1 MGWPTREELPETCTR
16 DGGSLSEGETCSG
29 PAAWH
34 GHRAPTSASSLP
46 DSPAGPPGR
55 ASSPRTSILITSP
68 QGCPIPASPNLLSP
82 PSPSTSLGHQAD
94 VSRHTPRRSPLVLPF
109 GRHQNH
115 PLGQQQSDSSPRAWW
130 GPEGQA
136 GGGSGCSPRAGTFLL
151 HPQFSLG
158 NPQRVCQPWLSHSWR
173 S

>member
-68 QGCPIPASPNLLSP
+68 QGCPIPASPNPPPPRIWPHTQQSLQIQLLSCSWLPRLYPQLGRGAP
-82 PSPSTSLGHQAD
+82 PGPGFEVFCLLDLHIPTVQ
-94 VSRHTPRRSPLVLPF
+94 
-109 GRHQNH
+109 
-115 PLGQQQSDSSPRAWW
+115 W
-130 GPEGQA
+130 GLMKNKK
-136 GGGSGCSPRAGTFLL
+136 LL
-151 HPQFSLG
+151 A
-158 NPQRVCQPWLSHSWR
+158 NK
-173 S
+173 